1 MSAYNSISQLLEQF
15 LELNTN
21 SLETFNRINEAI
33 TTDKETVTVDLYN
46 PNDSKMKSVQ
56 IPAFGYLKREI
67 ERLNNNL
74 LLKEKLKL
82 KIMLRKRKKLLK
94 KKKSLIP
101 VSMISSE
108 RNYLLNCHLETK
120 PGDTRPH
127 HCRHHILRER
137 SLPNSIFPEDCTV
150 SERERKHEA
159 H

>member
-74 LLKEKLKL
+74 ESISGVEDGTSSVRLKDGSFRKIFTNRLKGPSKPITELSAPTQFNTKLNEFFEDFLNPLLTIKLDV
-82 KIMLRKRKKLLK
+82 
-94 KKKSLIP
+94 SGQIP
-101 VSMISSE
+101 VETE
-108 RNYLLNCHLETK
+108 RVYVET
-120 PGDTRPH
+120 
-127 HCRHHILRER
+127 
-137 SLPNSIFPEDCTV
+137 NSP
-150 SERERKHEA
+150 R
-159 H
+159 